1 MRSTIDIDEK
11 LLKEAQRITGARTK
25 KELINLSLREL
36 IRKRRREHLI
46 SLFGS
51 SVLDISLED
60 VEKMRKDEF

>member
-11 LLKEAQRITGARTK
+11 LLQEAQKITGARTK
-25 KELINLSLREL
+25 KELINLSLKEL
-36 IRKRRREHLI
+36 IGKKRREHLI

-51 SVLDISLED
+51 SALDISLKD